1 MARKSILQRDLKR
14 RKLVAKYAKLRAQ
27 LKAQGDYAAL
37 AQLPRNASPTR
48 VRNRC
53 LLTGRGRGY
62 IRRFGLSRI
71 EFREKALNGEIPG
84 VKKIS
89 W

>member
-1 MARKSILQRDLKR
+1 MARKALVQKELKR
-14 RKLVAKYAKLRAQ
+14 KRLVQKYAKKRAE
-27 LKAQGDYAAL
+27 LKAKGDYAGL

-48 VRNRC
+48 MRNRC
-53 LLTGRGRGY
+53 SLTGRSRGY

-71 EFREKALNGEIPG
+71 EFRQKALNGEIPG